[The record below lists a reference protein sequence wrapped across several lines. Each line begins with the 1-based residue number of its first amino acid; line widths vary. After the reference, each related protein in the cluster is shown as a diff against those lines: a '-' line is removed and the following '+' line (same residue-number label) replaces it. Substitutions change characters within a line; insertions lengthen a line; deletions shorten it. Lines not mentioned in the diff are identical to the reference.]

1 MKNDTDFD
9 YLTTTHIGD
18 REVTLDGSNIGHHR
32 ERVEA
37 WARGEKVAPIFMD
50 VAWTRRC
57 QAACYFCAA
66 QTQASEGGVITRE
79 HALSFLEDAAELG
92 VLAMNYISDGESTM
106 VPWYAES
113 VERATDLGM
122 QIGAGTNGISTT
134 KPVLE
139 RILPRLASFRVNF
152 SAGEKKR
159 YAEIMG
165 LKQAVYDI
173 VIGNIRT
180 AVQLVRDNKWQCVTN
195 MNLVCDPDQSDQ
207 LLPFARLAKD
217 LGVHYAIIKH
227 CWVDTHMDG
236 LLKVDYKGYGRIEET
251 LKECEALSDDTT
263 KIVVKWNKLK
273 HQGERQYSR
282 CFGPP
287 FALQMSGNG
296 LIAPC
301 GPLFNEKF
309 RAFHVGNITQQ
320 RFRDIFHSERY
331 WEVMRYIASDE
342 FDPRKRCPSDCM
354 QNLTND
360 WLYRYLEGKVTF
372 PITPAPA
379 NAAFLA

>member
-1 MKNDTDFD
+1 MTSLVAGK
-9 YLTTTHIGD
+9 
-18 REVTLDGSNIGHHR
+18 EMTLDGSNVGYHR

-37 WARGEKVAPIFMD
+37 WARGERVAPIFMD
-50 VAWTRRC
+50 IAWTRKC
-57 QAACYFCAA
+57 QAACHFCYA
-66 QTQASEGGVITRE
+66 QAQSSDGGEITRE
-79 HALSFLEDAAELG
+79 HAFQFLEDAAEIG

-106 VPWYAES
+106 VPWYADA
-113 VERATDLGM
+113 VEKATDLGM
-122 QIGAGTNGISTT
+122 QIGAGTNGIATT
-134 KPVLE
+134 RPVLE

-173 VIGNIRT
+173 VIENIST
-180 AVQLVRDNKWQCVTN
+180 AVRLVRDNKWACVTN

-207 LLPFARLAKD
+207 LLPFARLAKE

-227 CWVDTHMDG
+227 CWVDTHMG
-236 LLKVDYKGYGRIEET
+236 GIIKVDYKGYERIADT
-251 LKECEALSDDTT
+251 LRECEELSDENT
-263 KIVVKWNKLK
+263 KIVVKWNKLN
-273 HQGERQYSR
+273 HHGERKYSK

-301 GPLFNEKF
+301 GPLFNEKW
-309 RAFHVGNITQQ
+309 RAFHIGNITQE
-320 RFRDIFHSERY
+320 RFKDIFASERY
-331 WEVMRYIASDE
+331 WEVMRYIGSDE

-360 WLYRYLEGKVTF
+360 WLYKYLEGKATF
-372 PITPAPA
+372 PIKAAPA
-379 NAAFLA
+379 NVNFLA

>member
-1 MKNDTDFD
+1 MSTVFD
-9 YLTTTHIGD
+9 EHAELVGGQ
-18 REVTLDGSNIGHHR
+18 EMTLDGTNIGYHR

-37 WARGEKVAPIFMD
+37 WARGERVAPIFID
-50 VAWTRRC
+50 VAWTRKC

-66 QTQASEGGVITRE
+66 QTQSSEGGVITRD
-79 HALSFLEDAAELG
+79 HAMAFLEDAAEVG

-113 VERATDLGM
+113 VEKATDLGM
-122 QIGAGTNGISTT
+122 QIGAGTNGIATT
-134 KPVLE
+134 RPVLE

-180 AVQLVRDNKWQCVTN
+180 AVELVRDNKWSCITN

-217 LGVHYAIIKH
+217 LGVNYAIIKH
-227 CWVDTHMDG
+227 CWVDTHMDNM
-236 LLKVDYKGYGRIEET
+236 LHVDYKGYDRIKET
-251 LKECEALSDDTT
+251 LEQCEALSDDTT
-263 KIVVKWNKLK
+263 KIVVKWNKLNHK
-273 HQGERQYSR
+273 GERQYSR

-296 LIAPC
+296 LVAPC
-301 GPLFNEKF
+301 GPFFNEKW
-309 RAFHVGNITQQ
+309 RAFHIGNITTE
-320 RFRDIFHSERY
+320 RFRDMFYGERY
-331 WEVMRYIASDE
+331 WEVMRYISSDE

-372 PITPAPA
+372 PLTPAPA
-379 NAAFLA
+379 NVNFLA

>member
-1 MKNDTDFD
+1 MNFD
-9 YLTTTHIGD
+9 YLSTTAIGE
-18 REVTLDGSNIGHHR
+18 RNLTLDGTNIGFHK

-37 WARGEKVAPIFMD
+37 WARGEKIAPIFID

-66 QTQASEGGVITRE
+66 QTQASEGGIITRD
-79 HALSFLEDAAELG
+79 HAISFLEDSAEIG

-113 VERATDLGM
+113 VERAVDLGIA
-122 QIGAGTNGISTT
+122 IGAGTNGIATT

-139 RILPRLASFRVNF
+139 RILPRLSSFRVNF

-173 VIGNIRT
+173 VIGNIKE
-180 AVQLVRDNKWQCVTN
+180 AVKLVRDNKWPCVLN

-207 LLPFARLAKD
+207 LLPFAKLAKE

-227 CWVDTHMDG
+227 CWVDTHMDNM
-236 LLKVDYKGYGRIEET
+236 LHVDYKGYDRIKDILT
-251 LKECEALSDDTT
+251 ECESLSDETT
-263 KIVVKWNKLK
+263 KIVVKWNKLNT
-273 HQGERQYSR
+273 QGERQYSK

-301 GPLFNEKF
+301 GPLFNEKW
-309 RAFHVGNITQQ
+309 RAFHVGNITQN
-320 RFRDIFHSERY
+320 RFKDIFESDRY
-331 WEVMRYIASDE
+331 WEVMRYIGSDE

-360 WLYRYLEGKVTF
+360 WLYKYLDGKVTF

>member
-1 MKNDTDFD
+1 MFTEQAE
-9 YLTTTHIGD
+9 LVGGQSM
-18 REVTLDGSNIGHHR
+18 TLDGSNIGYHR

-37 WARGEKVAPIFMD
+37 WERGERIAPIFMD
-50 VAWTRRC
+50 IAWTRRC
-57 QAACYFCAA
+57 QAACHFCYA
-66 QTQASEGGVITRE
+66 QAQASEGGVITRE
-79 HALSFLEDAAELG
+79 HAMQFLEDAAEIG
-92 VLAMNYISDGESTM
+92 VLALNYISDGESTM
-106 VPWYAES
+106 VPWYADA
-113 VERATDLGM
+113 VEKATDLGI
-122 QIGAGTNGISTT
+122 QIGAGTNGIAL
-134 KPVLE
+134 PLEVLE
-139 RILPRLASFRVNF
+139 RILPRLLSLRVNF

-180 AVQLVRDNKWQCVTN
+180 AVRLVRDNKWPCVMN
-195 MNLVCDPDQSDQ
+195 MNLVCDPKDADQ

-227 CWVDTHMDG
+227 CAVDPDG
-236 LLKVDYKGYGRIEET
+236 VLDVDYKGYAEIDET
-251 LKECEALSDDTT
+251 LRQCEALSDDTT

-282 CFGPP
+282 CLGPP

-301 GPLFNEKF
+301 GPLFNEKYK
-309 RAFHVGNITQQ
+309 AFHVGNITTQM
-320 RFRDIFHSERY
+320 FKEMFYSERY

-360 WLYRYLEGKVTF
+360 WLYRYLDGKVTF
-372 PITPAPA
+372 PISRAPS
-379 NAAFLA
+379 NVRFLA

>member
-1 MKNDTDFD
+1 MSFD
-9 YLTTTHIGD
+9 HL
-18 REVTLDGSNIGHHR
+18 VTSNVGGKELALDGTNIGYHK

-37 WARGEKVAPIFMD
+37 WARGERVAPIFMD

-66 QTQASEGGVITRE
+66 QTQASEGGIITRE
-79 HALSFLEDAAELG
+79 HAISFLEDAAEIG

-134 KPVLE
+134 QPVLE
-139 RILPRLASFRVNF
+139 RVLPRLASFRVNF

-173 VIGNIRT
+173 VIENIRT
-180 AVQLVRDNKWQCVTN
+180 AVKLVRDNKWPCVLN

-207 LLPFARLAKD
+207 LLPFARLAKE

-227 CWVDTHMDG
+227 CWVDTHMESS
-236 LLKVDYKGYGRIEET
+236 LKVDYKGYGRIKET
-251 LKECEALSDDTT
+251 LEACEALSDENT
-263 KIVVKWNKLK
+263 KIVVKWNKLN
-273 HQGERQYSR
+273 HAGERQYSK

-301 GPLFNEKF
+301 GPLFNEKW

-320 RFRDIFHSERY
+320 RFKDIFNSERY
-331 WEVMRYIASDE
+331 WEVMNYIASDE

-360 WLYRYLEGKVTF
+360 WLYRYLEGKVHF
-372 PITPAPA
+372 PIAKAPA

>member
-1 MKNDTDFD
+1 VNFD
-9 YLTTTHIGD
+9 YNETTKVNNLD
-18 REVTLDGSNIGHHR
+18 MTLDGSNIGYHR
-32 ERVEA
+32 ERVEE
-37 WARGEKVAPIFMD
+37 WARGERVAPIFIV

-66 QTQASEGGVITRE
+66 QTQASEGGIITRD
-79 HALSFLEDAAELG
+79 HAMSFLEDAAEIG

-106 VPWYAES
+106 VPWYADS
-113 VERATDLGM
+113 VEKATDLGI

-134 KPVLE
+134 QPVLE
-139 RILPRLASFRVNF
+139 RILPLLASFRVNF

-173 VIGNIRT
+173 VIGNIKT
-180 AVQLVRDNKWQCVTN
+180 AVQIVRDNKYSCITN

-207 LLPFARLAKD
+207 LLPFARLAKE

-236 LLKVDYKGYGRIEET
+236 KIDVDYKGYDRIT
-251 LKECEALSDDTT
+251 DILKECESLSDENT
-263 KIVVKWNKLK
+263 KIVVKWNKLH
-273 HQGERQYSR
+273 HQGERKYSK

-296 LIAPC
+296 LVAPC
-301 GPLFNEKF
+301 GPLFNEKW
-309 RAFHVGNITQQ
+309 RAFHIGNITQQ
-320 RFRDIFHSERY
+320 RFKDIFNSDRY
-331 WEVMRYIASDE
+331 WEVMKYLGSDE

-354 QNLTND
+354 QNLTNK
-360 WLYRYLEGKVTF
+360 WLYDYLDGKATF
-372 PITPAPA
+372 PIKSAPA
-379 NAAFLA
+379 NANFLA

>member
-1 MKNDTDFD
+1 MTDTESFAEIDGKA
-9 YLTTTHIGD
+9 LS
-18 REVTLDGSNIGHHR
+18 LDGSNIGYHR

-37 WARGEKVAPIFMD
+37 WARGERVAPIFMD
-50 VAWTRRC
+50 IAWTRRC

-66 QTQASEGGVITRE
+66 QTQASDGGVITRE
-79 HALSFLEDAAELG
+79 HAISFLEDAAEIG
-92 VLAMNYISDGESTM
+92 VLAMSYISDGESTM

-113 VERATDLGM
+113 VERADDLG
-122 QIGAGTNGISTT
+122 IHVSAGTNGISTT
-134 KPVLE
+134 RPVLE

-173 VIGNIRT
+173 VIENIRT
-180 AVQLVRDNKWQCVTN
+180 AVELVRGNGWPCVTN

-227 CWVDTHMDG
+227 CWVDTHMENS
-236 LLKVDYKGYGRIEET
+236 LKVDYKGYGRIDEM

-273 HQGERQYSR
+273 HNGERQYSR

-301 GPLFNEKF
+301 GPFFNEKW
-309 RAFHVGNITQQ
+309 RSFHVGNITQQ
-320 RFRDIFHSERY
+320 RFKDIFNSERY

-354 QNLTND
+354 QNATND
-360 WLYRYLEGKVTF
+360 WLFRYLEGKATF

-379 NAAFLA
+379 NVNFLA

>member
-1 MKNDTDFD
+1 M
-9 YLTTTHIGD
+9 
-18 REVTLDGSNIGHHR
+18 TLDGSNIGYHR

-37 WARGEKVAPIFMD
+37 WERGERVAPIFMD
-50 VAWTRRC
+50 IAWTRKC
-57 QAACYFCAA
+57 QAACHFCYA
-66 QTQASEGGVITRE
+66 QAQASEGGEITRDI
-79 HALSFLEDAAELG
+79 AMQFLEDAAEIG

-106 VPWYAES
+106 VPYYAEA
-113 VERATDLGM
+113 VEKATDLGIA
-122 QIGAGTNGISTT
+122 IGAGTNGIAL
-134 KPVLE
+134 PQEVLE
-139 RILPRLASFRVNF
+139 RILPRLMSLRVNF

-173 VIGNIRT
+173 VVRNIRN
-180 AVQLVRDNKWQCVTN
+180 AVRLVRDNGWPCVVN
-195 MNLVCDPDQSDQ
+195 MNLVCDPKDADQ
-207 LLPFARLAKD
+207 LLPFAKLAKD

-227 CWVDTHMDG
+227 CAVDTDG
-236 LLKVDYKGYGRIEET
+236 VLDVDYKAYDQIEET
-251 LKECEALSDDTT
+251 LRQCEELSNDDT

-273 HQGERQYSR
+273 HKGIRQYSR

-301 GPLFNEKF
+301 GPLFNEKY
-309 RAFHVGNITQQ
+309 RAFHIGNITTQ
-320 RFRDIFHSERY
+320 RFKDMFHGERY
-331 WEVMRYIASDE
+331 WEVMRYLASDE

-360 WLYRYLEGKVTF
+360 WLYRYLDGKVTF
-372 PITPAPA
+372 PLTPAPA
-379 NAAFLA
+379 NVRFLA

>member
-1 MKNDTDFD
+1 MFNEHAE
-9 YLTTTHIGD
+9 LVAGQAM
-18 REVTLDGSNIGHHR
+18 TLDGSNIGYHR

-37 WARGEKVAPIFMD
+37 WERGERVAPIFMD
-50 VAWTRRC
+50 IAWTRKC
-57 QAACYFCAA
+57 QAACHFCYA
-66 QTQASEGGVITRE
+66 QAQASEGGEITRE
-79 HALSFLEDAAELG
+79 NAMQFLEDSAEIG

-106 VPWYAES
+106 VPWYAEA
-113 VERATDLGM
+113 VERATDLGIA
-122 QIGAGTNGISTT
+122 IGAGTNGISLSQDT
-134 KPVLE
+134 LE
-139 RILPRLASFRVNF
+139 RILPRLISLRINF

-173 VIGNIRT
+173 VIRNIRT
-180 AVQLVRDNKWQCVTN
+180 AVELVCANKWPCIVN
-195 MNLVCDPDQSDQ
+195 MNLVCDPKDADQ

-227 CWVDTHMDG
+227 CAVDPDG
-236 LLKVDYKGYGRIEET
+236 VLDVDYKAYGAIEDI
-251 LKECEALSDDTT
+251 LRECEALSDDTT

-273 HQGERQYSR
+273 HQGIRQYSR
-282 CFGPP
+282 CLGPP

-301 GPLFNEKF
+301 GPLFNEKY
-309 RAFHVGNITQQ
+309 RAFHVGNITTE
-320 RFRDIFHSERY
+320 RFRDMFHGERY
-331 WEVMRYIASDE
+331 WEVMRYLASDE

-360 WLYRYLEGKVTF
+360 WLYRYLDGKVMF
-372 PITPAPA
+372 PITPAPV
-379 NAAFLA
+379 NVNFLA

>member
-1 MKNDTDFD
+1 VSFD
-9 YLTTTHIGD
+9 YLATT
-18 REVTLDGSNIGHHR
+18 EVGGKKLSLDGSNIGFHK
-32 ERVEA
+32 ERVLA
-37 WARGEKVAPIFMD
+37 WERGEKVAPIFMD
-50 VAWTRRC
+50 IAWTRRC

-66 QTQASEGGVITRE
+66 QTQASSGGIITRE
-79 HALSFLEDAAELG
+79 HAMNFLEDAAELG

-113 VERATDLGM
+113 VEKATDLGI
-122 QIGAGTNGISTT
+122 QIGAGTNGIATT
-134 KPVLE
+134 RPVLE
-139 RILPRLASFRVNF
+139 RILPRLMSFRVNF

-165 LKQAVYDI
+165 LKQAVYDV

-180 AVQLVRDNKWQCVTN
+180 AVELVRSNGWPCITN

-207 LLPFARLAKD
+207 LLPFARLACD

-236 LLKVDYKGYGRIEET
+236 MLKVDYKGYDRIEAI
-251 LKECEALSDDTT
+251 LKECEALSNDTT

-273 HQGERQYSR
+273 HKGEREYSR
-282 CFGPP
+282 CYGPP

-296 LIAPC
+296 LVAPC
-301 GPLFNEKF
+301 GPLFNEKW
-309 RAFHVGNITQQ
+309 RAFHVGNITEQ

-331 WEVMRYIASDE
+331 WEVMKYIASDE

-354 QNLTND
+354 QNVTNK
-360 WLYRYLEGKVTF
+360 WLYDYLEGKATF
-372 PITPAPA
+372 PITQAPS

>member
-1 MKNDTDFD
+1 MSFD
-9 YLTTTHIGD
+9 YEATTT
-18 REVTLDGSNIGHHR
+18 VNNLNMTLDGSNIGYQR

-37 WARGEKVAPIFMD
+37 WARGERVAPIFID

-66 QTQASEGGVITRE
+66 QTQASEGGIITRE
-79 HALSFLEDAAELG
+79 HAISFLEDSAEIG

-113 VERATDLGM
+113 VERATDLGI
-122 QIGAGTNGISTT
+122 QIGAGTNGIATT
-134 KPVLE
+134 QPVLE

-173 VIGNIRT
+173 VIGNIKT
-180 AVQLVRDNKWQCVTN
+180 AVKIVRDNELACITN

-207 LLPFARLAKD
+207 LIPFARLAKD

-236 LLKVDYKGYGRIEET
+236 KIAVDYKGYARIEGI
-251 LKECEALSDDTT
+251 LKECEALSDENT
-263 KIVVKWNKLK
+263 KIVVKWNKLN
-273 HQGERQYSR
+273 HQGERQYSK

-301 GPLFNEKF
+301 GPLFNEKW
-309 RAFHVGNITQQ
+309 RAFHIGNITQH
-320 RFRDIFHSERY
+320 RFKDIFESERY
-331 WEVMRYIASDE
+331 WEVMKYLGSDE

-354 QNLTND
+354 QNLTNK
-360 WLYRYLEGKVTF
+360 WLYDYLEGKATF
-372 PITPAPA
+372 PIKAAPA
-379 NAAFLA
+379 NANFLA

>member
-1 MKNDTDFD
+1 MNFD
-9 YLTTTHIGD
+9 YLGTTNVGE
-18 REVTLDGSNIGHHR
+18 RQLALDGTNIGYHR

-37 WARGEKVAPIFMD
+37 WARGERVAPIFID
-50 VAWTRRC
+50 AAFTRKC

-79 HALSFLEDAAELG
+79 HAMSFLEDAAEIG

-106 VPWYAES
+106 VPWYADA
-113 VERATDLGM
+113 VEKATDLGM
-122 QIGAGTNGISTT
+122 QIGAGTNGIATT
-134 KPVLE
+134 RPVLE

-159 YAEIMG
+159 YAQIMG

-173 VIGNIRT
+173 VIENIRT
-180 AVQLVRDNKWQCVTN
+180 AVRLVRDNKWACVMN

-207 LLPFARLAKD
+207 LLPFARLAKE

-227 CWVDTHMDG
+227 CWVDTHMENS
-236 LLKVDYKGYGRIEET
+236 LHVDYKGYGRIEET
-251 LKECEALSDDTT
+251 LKACEALSDDTT

-273 HQGERQYSR
+273 HQGERAYSK

-301 GPLFNEKF
+301 GPLFNEKW
-309 RAFHVGNITQQ
+309 RAFHVGNITKD
-320 RFRDIFHSERY
+320 RFKTIFESERY
-331 WEVMRYIASDE
+331 WEVMRYIGSDE

-354 QNLTND
+354 QNVAND
-360 WLYRYLEGKVTF
+360 WLFKYLNGKVTF
-372 PITPAPA
+372 PITPAPS
-379 NAAFLA
+379 NVNFLA

>member
-1 MKNDTDFD
+1 MS
-9 YLTTTHIGD
+9 YEGESPTTIGD
-18 REVTLDGSNIGHHR
+18 RELTLDGTNIGYHR

-37 WARGEKVAPIFMD
+37 WERGERVAPIFLD
-50 VAWTRRC
+50 VAWTRKC
-57 QAACYFCAA
+57 QAACSFCAA

-79 HALSFLEDAAELG
+79 HAISFLEDAAEIG
-92 VLAMNYISDGESTM
+92 VLAMSYISDGESTM

-122 QIGAGTNGISTT
+122 AISAGTNGISTT

-173 VIGNIRT
+173 VIGNIKT
-180 AVQLVRDNKWQCVTN
+180 AVELVRGNNWPCVTN

-207 LLPFARLAKD
+207 LLPFAKLAKD

-227 CWVDTHMDG
+227 CWVDTHMDNS
-236 LLKVDYKGYGRIEET
+236 LKVDYKGYGRIDEV

-273 HQGERQYSR
+273 HNGERQYSR

-301 GPLFNEKF
+301 GPFFNEKW

-320 RFRDIFHSERY
+320 RFKDIFHSERY

-354 QNLTND
+354 QNATND
-360 WLYRYLEGKVTF
+360 WLFKYLNGKVTF
-372 PITPAPA
+372 PIKAAPA
-379 NAAFLA
+379 NSAFLA

>member
-1 MKNDTDFD
+1 MFTEHAEQVGGKE
-9 YLTTTHIGD
+9 L
-18 REVTLDGSNIGHHR
+18 TLDGSNIGYHR

-37 WARGEKVAPIFMD
+37 WARGERIAPIFID

-66 QTQASEGGVITRE
+66 QTQASEGGIITRE
-79 HALSFLEDAAELG
+79 HAISFLEDSAEIG

-113 VERATDLGM
+113 VERATDLGI
-122 QIGAGTNGISTT
+122 QIGAGTNGIATT
-134 KPVLE
+134 RPVLE
-139 RILPRLASFRVNF
+139 RVLPRLASFRVNF

-173 VIGNIRT
+173 VIENIRT
-180 AVQLVRDNKWQCVTN
+180 AVKLVRDNGWPCIVN

-207 LLPFARLAKD
+207 LLPFAKLAVD

-227 CWVDTHMDG
+227 CWVDTHMDNT
-236 LLKVDYKGYGRIEET
+236 LHVDYKGYDRIEET
-251 LKECEALSDDTT
+251 LKACEALSNDQT
-263 KIVVKWNKLK
+263 KIVVKWNKLRHK
-273 HQGERQYSR
+273 GEREYSK

-301 GPLFNEKF
+301 GPLFNEKW
-309 RAFHVGNITQQ
+309 RAFHVGNITTQ
-320 RFRDIFHSERY
+320 RFKDIFESERY

-354 QNLTND
+354 QNITND
-360 WLYRYLEGKVTF
+360 WLYKYLEGKTTF
-372 PITPAPA
+372 PIAKAPA
-379 NAAFLA
+379 NVNFLA